1 MKTEIKTI
9 ANQLVS
15 LSYDKLTTYSKFE
28 NLIFPFTSEEFF
40 QDYYE
45 KKYLY
50 IARNNPNYYDAI
62 LNTDDIDLF
71 LQNKSL
77 PSNWVTVVEK
87 GEEFPAYQW
96 THRNSSTA
104 NNDTLFVLFNQGKT
118 LIINSGN
125 RSIIKLINYCSDL
138 EKELKFRLQCNVYIT
153 PHNSQ
158 GFAPHYDDHDL
169 FIMQTT
175 GTKVW
180 RLYNMPI
187 ELPSRK
193 QPHYKIKDKYELGEP
208 NFEVEL
214 TPGDLLYIPRGLIH
228 DVATRD
234 TASVHITIGLHPNY
248 WFEILQEIAELAAEK
263 AEFRKAV
270 PNGITAESYQSQ
282 FKQDFL
288 SLTQSLINNLDLD
301 EILER
306 KFDKYIDSKRSE
318 DQNRFKD
325 SIQVNQLTL
334 NSVLAKRQN
343 IIYKLERDQKNV
355 YVKFYGKRLE
365 FPRFTEPSINTL
377 LQSQSFAVKDIGGLV
392 TDEGKIDL
400 ATKFIQEGFLTIEQI
415 NA

>member
-9 ANQLVS
+9 ANKLVS
-15 LSYDKLTTYSKFE
+15 LSYEKLTTYSKFE
-28 NLIFPFTSEEFF
+28 NLIHPFTSEEFF
-40 QDYYE
+40 QHYYE
-45 KKYLY
+45 KNYLH

-71 LQNKSL
+71 FQNKSL
-77 PSNWVTVVEK
+77 QSNCLRVVEK
-87 GEEFPAYQW
+87 GEELPAYKW
-96 THRNSSTA
+96 THRNSSIA

-125 RSIIKLINYCSDL
+125 SSIIKLVNYCSDL
-138 EKELKFRLQCNVYIT
+138 EKELKFRLQFNIYIT

-158 GFAPHYDDHDL
+158 GFAPHYDDHDV

-180 RLYNMPI
+180 RLYNTPI

-193 QPHYKIKDKYELGEP
+193 QPYWKIKDQYELGEP
-208 NFEVEL
+208 TFEVEL

-228 DVATRD
+228 DALTTD
-234 TASVHITIGLHPNY
+234 TASVHITLGFHPNY
-248 WFEILQEIAELAAEK
+248 WFEILQEIAELAEEK

-270 PNGITAESYQSQ
+270 PNGITAESYQSK

-306 KFDKYIDSKRSE
+306 KFYKYIDSKLSE

-334 NSVLAKRQN
+334 NSVLAKRPN
-343 IIYKLERDQKNV
+343 IFYKLERDDENV
-355 YVKFYGKRLE
+355 YVKFYGKKLD